1 MWLVRGAQSAVFYY
15 VTCTPCDEH
24 LNRRKIKNDA
34 VRSRLREKQQS
45 EGIITDQPRPF
56 PQPMPFSTNP
66 GWMEELALGPGP
78 PKRRGGHRTTTHHRV
93 ESWDTGA
100 LSTGSFQDFDISPT
114 PSERIN
120 KIGSKHLGD
129 RWNRMLRYQ
138 REDEP
143 LWGEEVEVK
152 GSSVGLSGRGKV
164 DARAPSKYYIPRVPP
179 VNDLHPPIV
188 SGPKSRAE
196 TRWMLQPPPSARVM
210 SGKEKSPISARPSS
224 KRVES
229 DKSTSRRSGR
239 THVLPP
245 LNTVIMDPSPSAS
258 PAVPFRS
265 PRMPRTPDLSQD
277 LPRPPS
283 PTYSAYGKDEAHFVI
298 SSSIYSRSDACSTLS
313 SMDDTDM
320 DSPRDSLHSPDTPIS
335 RPVSNEANN
344 YLEASRP
351 AISRAL
357 STVQQD
363 KHKRIHMLHFEVE
376 ETHDL
381 EMGEVERVRPFRW
394 SMDF

>member
-15 VTCTPCDEH
+15 VTCTPCDEAM
-24 LNRRKIKNDA
+24 NRRKIRNDA
-34 VRSRLREKQQS
+34 VRSRLRERQQS
-45 EGIITDQPRPF
+45 EGLITDQPRPF

-66 GWMEELALGPGP
+66 GWMEEMALGPGP

-100 LSTGSFQDFDISPT
+100 LSTGSFQDLDISPT
-114 PSERIN
+114 PSQKIS

-152 GSSVGLSGRGKV
+152 GSSVGLSGLGKV

-188 SGPKSRAE
+188 SGPKSIVE

-210 SGKEKSPISARPSS
+210 SGKEKSPASARPSNL
-224 KRVES
+224 RLDS
-229 DKSTSRRSGR
+229 DRSTSRRSVR
-239 THVLPP
+239 THMLPP
-245 LNTVIMDPSPSAS
+245 LSTVIMDSSPSTS
-258 PAVPFRS
+258 PGA
-265 PRMPRTPDLSQD
+265 PRTPDPSQEFSN
-277 LPRPPS
+277 PPS

-298 SSSIYSRSDACSTLS
+298 SSSIYSRSDSCSSLS
-313 SMDDTDM
+313 SEADSDM
-320 DSPRDSLHSPDTPIS
+320 DSPRDSLHTPGTPIS
-335 RPVSNEANN
+335 RPISKGANN
-344 YLEASRP
+344 HLGATRP
-351 AISRAL
+351 TISRAFT
-357 STVQQD
+357 TVQHD
-363 KHKRIHMLHFEVE
+363 GHKRVHMLQFELDE
-376 ETHDL
+376 AHDL
-381 EMGEVERVRPFRW
+381 ELGEIERVRPFRW

>member
-15 VTCTPCDEH
+15 VTCTPCDEA
-24 LNRRKIKNDA
+24 LNRRKIRNDA
-34 VRSRLREKQQS
+34 VRSRQREKQHS
-45 EGIITDQPRPF
+45 EAVVTDQPRPF

-78 PKRRGGHRTTTHHRV
+78 PKRRGGRATAHHRV

-100 LSTGSFQDFDISPT
+100 LSTGSFQDLDISPT
-114 PSERIN
+114 PSQRM
-120 KIGSKHLGD
+120 SKLGPKQLGD
-129 RWNRMLRYQ
+129 RFNRMLRYQ

-152 GSSVGLSGRGKV
+152 GSSVGMPGQGKV

-210 SGKEKSPISARPSS
+210 SGKEKSPMTARPGAV
-224 KRVES
+224 RMES
-229 DKSTSRRSGR
+229 DRSTSRRSVR

-245 LNTVIMDPSPSAS
+245 LSTVIMESSPMPS
-258 PAVPFRS
+258 PAVDFRS
-265 PRMPRTPDLSQD
+265 PLTPSTPDSSQD
-277 LPRPPS
+277 LARPPS
-283 PTYSAYGKDEAHFVI
+283 PAYSAYGKDEAHFVI
-298 SSSIYSRSDACSTLS
+298 SSSVYSRSDSCSTLS
-313 SMDDTDM
+313 SVDSDM
-320 DSPRDSLHSPDTPIS
+320 DSPADSLHSPNTPIS
-335 RPVSNEANN
+335 RPVSKGFGNFEP
-344 YLEASRP
+344 RP

-357 STVQQD
+357 TTVHQD
-363 KHKRIHMLHFEVE
+363 KHKRVQMLQFELD

-381 EMGEVERVRPFRW
+381 QLGQVEKIRPFRW